1 MDGWV
6 WWSLNKGGLYVVREV
21 YEDLNV
27 EGNSDEASWVGP
39 FIGDECVDGEGG

>member
-27 EGNSDEASWVGP
+27 EGNSDDAS
-39 FIGDECVDGEGG
+39 FFKQETSHTFKS

>member
-1 MDGWV
+1 MKVRMDGWV

-27 EGNSDEASWVGP
+27 EGNSDDARSTAGVLQ
-39 FIGDECVDGEGG
+39 